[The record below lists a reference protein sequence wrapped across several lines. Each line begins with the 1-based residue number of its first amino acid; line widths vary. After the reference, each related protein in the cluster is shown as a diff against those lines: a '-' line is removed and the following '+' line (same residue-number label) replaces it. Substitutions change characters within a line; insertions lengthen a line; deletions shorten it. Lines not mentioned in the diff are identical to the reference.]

1 MLHGSKEY
9 AYAKRRRFT
18 YNCGEFDRF
27 VGYYL
32 IEMADFLLASRRS
45 DNLRL
50 CYRNCSLTCNHRS
63 NRPLVMENMMQYVQ
77 CYLRP
82 YRITALFFPPP
93 STPSHLYLHT
103 LQIAIPLYCR
113 ENQFHLLLTGPSC
126 ERFSEN
132 AWIFSILIYYPIEWE
147 WTKPCL
153 PMSRIVRSMLKF
165 FKDFDQN
172 VFLVIYFKREGG
184 FQELDKFH
192 KRE

>member
-82 YRITALFFPPP
+82 YRITALFF
-93 STPSHLYLHT
+93 STPFHSLPFIFTH
-103 LQIAIPLYCR
+103 IANCDSIILPR
-113 ENQFHLLLTGPSC
+113 E
-126 ERFSEN
+126 
-132 AWIFSILIYYPIEWE
+132 PIS
-147 WTKPCL
+147 L
-153 PMSRIVRSMLKF
+153 AFNRAIVRTIF
-165 FKDFDQN
+165 
-172 VFLVIYFKREGG
+172 
-184 FQELDKFH
+184 
-192 KRE
+192 